1 MGEKSKLVAFAE
13 DELAR
18 MGKDESG
25 MQDSINKLIL
35 QIVQAFADFGHSG
48 STAAYATGILDRLL
62 RFLPLS
68 PLTGADDEWS
78 DIIDS
83 RDQSRQNKRCSS
95 VFRRADGTA
104 YTINGRVF
112 SDDGGKT
119 WFTNVKS
126 FVDIEFPYL
135 VPTFPT
141 EYLVNENG
149 DITGEYRTT

>member
-48 STAAYATGILDRLL
+48 STAGYTNGILDRLL

-68 PLTGADDEWS
+68 PLTGADDEW
-78 DIIDS
+78 
-83 RDQSRQNKRCSS
+83 
-95 VFRRADGTA
+95 
-104 YTINGRVF
+104 
-112 SDDGGKT
+112 
-119 WFTNVKS
+119 
-126 FVDIEFPYL
+126 
-135 VPTFPT
+135 
-141 EYLVNENG
+141 
-149 DITGEYRTT
+149 